1 VTPLTQAVEL
11 LPTAYVFL
19 RAVLEYPKMFGERL
33 VKDVERSGKWVTDR
47 LREDPDVKG
56 LYDKE
61 TIGGG
66 TGGRP
71 RKDGVSGA
79 YVYKTNTLNT
89 PIEVAERT

>member
-1 VTPLTQAVEL
+1 
-11 LPTAYVFL
+11 
-19 RAVLEYPKMFGERL
+19 M
-33 VKDVERSGKWVTDR
+33 KDVERWGRWVT
-47 LREDPDVKG
+47 
-56 LYDKE
+56 E

-79 YVYKTNTLNT
+79 YVDKTNTLNT

>member
-1 VTPLTQAVEL
+1 M
-11 LPTAYVFL
+11 
-19 RAVLEYPKMFGERL
+19 RAVLEYPKEFGERL
-33 VKDVERSGKWVTDR
+33 VKDVGRWGRWVTDR
-47 LREDPDVKG
+47 LREDSDVKG

-79 YVYKTNTLNT
+79 YVDKTNTLNA
-89 PIEVAERT
+89 PIDAAERT